1 MGLAVKTPRGQ
12 QTLKDLARAVAMWEK
27 AYPGWR
33 FLMCPENKG
42 SKIDGFLI
50 SPAGVVSAGVEA
62 KCRYNLTLE
71 KLRTVWKNE
80 WLVTMRKIETAR
92 DVCQELCI
100 PLYGFCY
107 LVDSRV
113 LLLQKIVDNEGDF
126 CVPFRVDKTT
136 TQETVNGGTAKR
148 VNAFIKMDEC
158 AVLVDVWKHTQAT
171 QPRLFEP

>member
-1 MGLAVKTPRGQ
+1 MGLAVNTPRGQ

-33 FLMCPENKG
+33 LLMCPENKG

-71 KLRTVWKNE
+71 KLRTVFKNE
-80 WLVTMRKIETAR
+80 WLVTMRKLEIAR

-113 LLLQKIVDNEGDF
+113 LLLQKIVDSEGDF

>member
-1 MGLAVKTPRGQ
+1 MGLAVNTPRGQ

-33 FLMCPENKG
+33 LLMCPENKG

-71 KLRTVWKNE
+71 KFRTVFKNE
-80 WLVTMRKIETAR
+80 WLVTMRKITTAR
-92 DVCQELCI
+92 DVCGSLCI

-113 LLLQKIVDNEGDF
+113 LMLQKIVDKEGDF
-126 CVPFRVDKTT
+126 CVPFRCDRTT
-136 TQETVNGGTAKR
+136 TQETVNGGEAKR

-158 AVLVDVWKHTQAT
+158 TVVGDVWPYKQAT